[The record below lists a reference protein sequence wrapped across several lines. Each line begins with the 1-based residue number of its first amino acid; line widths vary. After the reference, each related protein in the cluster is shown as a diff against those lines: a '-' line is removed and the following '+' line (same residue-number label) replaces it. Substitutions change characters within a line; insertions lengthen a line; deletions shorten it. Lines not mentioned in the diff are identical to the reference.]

1 MRAWWRGAVI
11 YQIYPRSFRDSN
23 GDEVGDLA
31 GITEKL
37 DYVKSLGVDAIW
49 ISPFFKSPM
58 KDFGYDVA
66 DYRAVDLIFGTNED
80 FDRLLEAAHARDL
93 KIVIDLVMAHTSDQ
107 HPWFAESRSSR
118 DNPKAD
124 WYVWADPKED
134 GSPPNNWI
142 STFGGSS
149 WQWDTRRNQYY
160 LHHFLKEQPNLDWHN
175 EEAAAAMLDE
185 ARFWLRKGVD
195 GLRLDAIS
203 TLVHDAEL
211 RDNPPAPRDMAGVHV
226 ATERGSNFSMQLHI
240 HDRDRPEIMHKF
252 EVLKDMMDEFPG
264 AFTLGEIG
272 EGGAIEAAAK
282 YTNTERGL
290 DTGYTFELTKPAFG
304 RDRLHEVVGHVERII
319 GRGWKTYAFS
329 NHDVVRAVTR
339 WGALPRLDGDRP
351 ALAKLLI
358 ALITSLRG
366 SCCIYQGEELGL
378 TEAELAFEDIVD
390 PPGIEFWPAYKGR
403 DGCRTPF
410 PWAHD
415 QEYAGF
421 GTARPWLPVPA
432 EHMEMS
438 ADLQETDPDSVLN
451 CFRRFLHW
459 RKEHPALTH
468 GSLELLPEPEPVLGF
483 VRASE
488 EEQILC
494 LFNLSNER
502 AFVALDDGWQPL
514 DGHGFTA
521 DVNGGRLTLPPFGA
535 FFAGAE
541 G

>member
-1 MRAWWRGAVI
+1 MHPWWRGAVI

-23 GDEVGDLA
+23 GDGIGDLA

-37 DYVKSLGVDAIW
+37 DYARALGVDAIW

-66 DYRAVDLIFGTNED
+66 DYRAVDPIFGSNKD
-80 FDRLLEAAHARDL
+80 FDRLLEEAHARGL
-93 KIVIDLVMAHTSDQ
+93 KVVIDTVMAHTSDQ

-124 WYVWADPKED
+124 WYVWADARED

-142 STFGGSS
+142 STFGGST
-149 WQWDTRRNQYY
+149 WQWYTRRSQYY

-175 EEAAAAMLDE
+175 DEMVEAMLDE
-185 ARFWLRKGVD
+185 ARYWLRKGVD

-211 RDNPPAPRDMAGVHV
+211 RDNPPAPPEAGRVAV

-240 HDRDRPEIMHKF
+240 HDRDRPEIMAKF
-252 EVLKDMMDEFPG
+252 ERLKDMMDEFPG

-282 YTNTERGL
+282 YTNAERGL
-290 DTGYTFELTKPAFG
+290 DTGYTFELTKPEFSW
-304 RDRLHEVVGHVERII
+304 DLVHEVVGQVERLID
-319 GRGWKTYAFS
+319 RGWKTYAFS

-339 WGALPRLDGDRP
+339 WGALPHLSGDRP
-351 ALAKLLI
+351 ALAKLLL

-378 TEAELAFEDIVD
+378 TEADLAFEDIVD

-410 PWAHD
+410 PWAHG
-415 QEYAGF
+415 QENAGF
-421 GTARPWLPVPA
+421 GAGRPWLPVPV
-432 EHMEMS
+432 EHLALA
-438 ADLQETDPDSVLN
+438 ADLQEDDPASVLN
-451 CFRRFLHW
+451 FFRSWLAW
-459 RKEHPALTH
+459 RRQVPALIR
-468 GSLELLPEPEPVLGF
+468 GSLTLLEEPDPVVGF
-483 VRASE
+483 ERATD
-488 EEQILC
+488 EQRILC
-494 LFNLSNER
+494 LFNLSNEP
-502 AFVALDDGWQPL
+502 ASASIGSGWVPL
-514 DGHGFTA
+514 EGHGFSDAA
-521 DVNGGRLTLPPFGA
+521 DGDTVALPPFGV
-535 FFAGAE
+535 FFAE
-541 G
+541 R

>member
-1 MRAWWRGAVI
+1 MSPWWRGAVI
-11 YQIYPRSFRDSN
+11 YQIYPRSFRDAN
-23 GDEVGDLA
+23 GDGIGDLA

-37 DYVKSLGVDAIW
+37 DYVRSLGVDAIW
-49 ISPFFKSPM
+49 ISPFFLSPM

-66 DYRAVDLIFGTNED
+66 DYRAVDPIFGTNED
-80 FDRLLEAAHARDL
+80 FDRLLAAAHDRGL
-93 KIVIDLVMAHTSDQ
+93 KVVIDMVMAHTSDQ

-124 WYVWADPKED
+124 WYVWADPKQD

-142 STFGGSS
+142 STFGGST
-149 WQWDTRRNQYY
+149 WQWDTRRSQYY
-160 LHHFLKEQPNLDWHN
+160 LHHFLKEQPNLNWHN
-175 EEAAAAMLDE
+175 DEAVAAMLDE
-185 ARFWLRKGVD
+185 ARYWLAKGVD

-211 RDNPPAPRDMAGVHV
+211 RDNPPAPPDLGRVAV

-252 EVLKDMMDEFPG
+252 AVLKDLMDAFPD

-290 DTGYTFELTKPAFG
+290 DTGYTFELTKPDFG
-304 RDRLHEVVGHVERII
+304 WERLHEVVGHVERVI

-339 WGALPRLDGDRP
+339 WGALPHLAGDGP
-351 ALAKLLI
+351 ALAKLLL

-366 SCCIYQGEELGL
+366 SACIYQGEELGL

-415 QEYAGF
+415 RENAGF
-421 GTARPWLPVPA
+421 GRAKPWLPVPA
-432 EHMEMS
+432 EHVPMA
-438 ADLQETDPDSVLN
+438 ADLQERDPASVLN
-451 CFRRFLHW
+451 AFRTHLRW
-459 RKEHPALTH
+459 RKLHPALIH
-468 GSLELLPEPEPVLGF
+468 GSLELMEEPDPVVGF
-483 VRASE
+483 VRATAE
-488 EEQILC
+488 ERILC
-494 LFNLSNER
+494 LFNLSNEPAR
-502 AFVALDDGWQPL
+502 AALPPGSRPL
-514 DGHGFTA
+514 DGHGFSA
-521 DVNGGRLTLPPFGA
+521 DMDGDEVALPPFGV
-535 FFAGAE
+535 FYAGLDK
-541 G
+541 